1 MSTLERDTART
12 QDLSPVV
19 RAAAERAH
27 AAQALYGAA
36 SDATRSRLLR
46 GLADALERSSASL
59 VAIADEETSLGPAR
73 LTGEVAR
80 TVFQLRGF
88 AERVEA
94 GIARRQIDDLAV
106 AGAPPAGRPHLTRVL
121 EPLGPVAMFSAS
133 NFPFAFSVLG
143 GDTAAAL
150 AAGCTVIV
158 KPHSGHP
165 ELSRR
170 VHALAADVLREQ
182 SLPDGVIAFVDQISR
197 EAATQLVAHPDVK
210 AVAFTGSYHGGVAL
224 WRAAN
229 ARPRPIPFYGELG
242 SINPLVV
249 QPDALADGVDTPA
262 TTLAASITLGCGQ
275 FCTSPG
281 LILVRDDAQ
290 GERFVAALAQALAM
304 QQPHA
309 MLTPA
314 MRGGFEHAASR
325 VSSQPGVRVRLAA
338 SSPDNTD
345 APAPRLFET
354 DAHTLLDNPA
364 LREEMFGPAALV
376 VRVANDAE
384 AIDVLNAV
392 EGALTVTL
400 WGAQADTPAN
410 RALADAARGIAGR
423 VLFGGVPTG
432 VAVCDAQQH
441 GGPWPASTQPQTTS
455 VGYAAIERFL
465 RPVAL
470 QDAPDWAIRANR
482 EGAAA

>member
-1 MSTLERDTART
+1 MQTENNVTFARI
-12 QDLSPVV
+12 DE
-19 RAAAERAH
+19 AAALAH

-36 SDATRSRLLR
+36 SRAVRSALLR
-46 GLADALERSSASL
+46 GLADALERDAAQL
-59 VAIADEETSLGPAR
+59 VAIADEETSLGAAR
-73 LTGEVAR
+73 LNGELAR
-80 TVFQLRGF
+80 TAFQLRGF

-94 GIARRQIDDLAV
+94 GIANRQVDDAAV
-106 AGAPPAGRPHLTRVL
+106 PGAPPAGRPHLTRVQL
-121 EPLGPVAMFSAS
+121 PLGPVAMFSAS

-143 GDTAAAL
+143 GDTASAL

-170 VHALAADVLREQ
+170 VHALAARVLREQ
-182 SLPDGVIAFVDQISR
+182 GLPEGVIAFVDQASR
-197 EAATQLVAHPDVK
+197 EAAVHLVGHADVA
-210 AVAFTGSYHGGVAL
+210 AVAFTGSYQGGVAL

-229 ARPRPIPFYGELG
+229 ARRRPIPFYGELG

-249 QPDALADGVDTPA
+249 LPQALAEGVETPA
-262 TTLAASITLGCGQ
+262 ATLAASIAMGCGQ

-281 LILVRDDAQ
+281 LIVVRDDEN
-290 GERFVAALAQALAM
+290 GERFVAALAQALST
-304 QQPHA
+304 QKPHA
-309 MLTPA
+309 MLTAA
-314 MRGGFEHAASR
+314 MRRGFESAAAHIA
-325 VSSQPGVRVRLAA
+325 SQAGVRVRLAA
-338 SSPDNTD
+338 PAHDEEAA

-354 DAHTLLDNPA
+354 DAQTFIANAA
-364 LREEMFGPAALV
+364 LHEEMFGPAALIV
-376 VRVANDAE
+376 KVRDE
-384 AIDVLNAV
+384 AQTLDVLAAV
-392 EGALTVTL
+392 EGSLTVTL

-410 RALADAARGIAGR
+410 RALAVAAQRIAGR

-470 QDAPDWAIRANR
+470 QDAPQWAIAATS
-482 EGAAA
+482 GTAAA

>member
-1 MSTLERDTART
+1 VSEAFAFID
-12 QDLSPVV
+12 
-19 RAAAERAH
+19 RAVEGAH

-36 SDATRSRLLR
+36 PAAVRSRLLR
-46 GLADALERSSASL
+46 GLADALEAQQAAL
-59 VAIADEETSLGPAR
+59 VSIADEETSLGAAR
-73 LTGEVAR
+73 LNGEIAR
-80 TVFQLRGF
+80 TAYQLRGF
-88 AERVEA
+88 ADRVDA
-94 GIARRQIDDLAV
+94 GIAHRQIDDAAV
-106 AGAPPAGRPHLTRVL
+106 PGAPPAGRPHLTRVL
-121 EPLGPVAMFSAS
+121 APLGPVAMFSAS

-143 GDTAAAL
+143 GDTASAL

-182 SLPDGVIAFVDQISR
+182 NLPAGVIGFVDQASR
-197 EAATQLVAHPDVK
+197 EAAAYLVGHADVG
-210 AVAFTGSYHGGVAL
+210 AVAFTGSYQGGVAL

-249 QPDALADGVDTPA
+249 TPAALADGVDAPA
-262 TTLAASITLGCGQ
+262 AALAASISLGCGQ

-281 LILVRDDAQ
+281 LIVVRDDVV
-290 GERFVAALAQALAM
+290 GEHFVDALAQALAA
-304 QQPHA
+304 QKPHA
-309 MLTPA
+309 MLTQA
-314 MRGGFEHAASR
+314 MRHGFENASAHIAA
-325 VSSQPGVRVRLAA
+325 QDNVRVRLAA
-338 SSPDNTD
+338 PAPDAD
-345 APAPRLFET
+345 YEAPPAPRLYET
-354 DAHTLLDNPA
+354 DAATLISNPA

-376 VRVANDAE
+376 VKVRDDAQTL
-384 AIDVLNAV
+384 DVLAAV
-392 EGALTVTL
+392 QGTLTATL
-400 WGAQADTPAN
+400 WGANADTPAN
-410 RALADAARGIAGR
+410 RALAAAAQRIAGR

-455 VGYAAIERFL
+455 VGYTSIERFL

-470 QDAPDWAIRANR
+470 QDAPQWALDVN
-482 EGAAA
+482 GGGFVS

>member
-1 MSTLERDTART
+1 MQTENNVTFARI
-12 QDLSPVV
+12 DE
-19 RAAAERAH
+19 AAALAH

-36 SDATRSRLLR
+36 SRAVRSALLR
-46 GLADALERSSASL
+46 GLADALERDAAQL
-59 VAIADEETSLGPAR
+59 VAIADEETSLGAAR
-73 LTGEVAR
+73 LNGELAR
-80 TVFQLRGF
+80 TAFQLRGF

-94 GIARRQIDDLAV
+94 GIANRQVDDAAV
-106 AGAPPAGRPHLTRVL
+106 PGAPPAGRPHLTRVQL
-121 EPLGPVAMFSAS
+121 PLGPVAMFSAS

-143 GDTAAAL
+143 GDTASAL

-170 VHALAADVLREQ
+170 VHALAARVLHEQ
-182 SLPDGVIAFVDQISR
+182 GLPEGVIAFVDQASR
-197 EAATQLVAHPDVK
+197 EAAVHLVGHADVA
-210 AVAFTGSYHGGVAL
+210 AVAFTGSYQGGVAL

-229 ARPRPIPFYGELG
+229 ARRRPIPFYGELG

-249 QPDALADGVDTPA
+249 LPQALAEGVETPA
-262 TTLAASITLGCGQ
+262 ATLAASIAMGCGQ

-281 LILVRDDAQ
+281 LIVVRDDEN
-290 GERFVAALAQALAM
+290 GERFVAALAQALST
-304 QQPHA
+304 QKPHA
-309 MLTPA
+309 MLTAA
-314 MRGGFEHAASR
+314 MRHGFESAAAHIA
-325 VSSQPGVRVRLAA
+325 SQAGVRVRLAA
-338 SSPDNTD
+338 PAHDEEAA

-354 DAHTLLDNPA
+354 DAQTFIANAA
-364 LREEMFGPAALV
+364 LHEEMFGPAALIV
-376 VRVANDAE
+376 KVRDQAQTL
-384 AIDVLNAV
+384 DVLGAV
-392 EGALTVTL
+392 EGSLTVTL

-410 RALADAARGIAGR
+410 RALAVAAQRISGR

-470 QDAPDWAIRANR
+470 QDAPQWAIAATS
-482 EGAAA
+482 GTAAA